1 VSALPALP
9 GYTASPQR
17 KRIERGVSGSLGA
30 VYYPA
35 RDWAVGFSVA
45 YTERLPTAQELFSN
59 GPHGGTGAYEIG
71 TGGLG
76 NERSVG
82 FDLSVRRRTGF
93 VTGTASVFVNT
104 FRDYIFEQELD
115 AAAIPAANN
124 PEGLTPYQFI
134 AKNAQFHGAEAEVSF
149 HLIEAGPNHLHL
161 DLMSDFVRAQQT
173 SDDVPLPRIP
183 PWRIGGGVRYEHG
196 GWSMG
201 VETRHTARQNRFTTV
216 ETATPGFTLLQADI
230 AYTFTTG
237 RVRSEIFLRGTNL
250 TDREA
255 RVHSSFLKDFAPL
268 PGRSVIAGA
277 RVTF

>member
-1 VSALPALP
+1 
-9 GYTASPQR
+9 
-17 KRIERGVSGSLGA
+17 
-30 VYYPA
+30 
-35 RDWAVGFSVA
+35 VA
-45 YTERLPTAQELFSN
+45 YTERLPAAQELFSN
-59 GPHGGTGAYEIG
+59 GPHGGTGAYEVG

-82 FDLSVRRRTGF
+82 FDLSIRRRAGF
-93 VTGTASVFVNT
+93 VTSAASVFANT

-115 AAAIPAANN
+115 PTAIPAGSN

-149 HLIEAGPNHLHL
+149 HLIETAEQQLHF

-173 SDDVPLPRIP
+173 TDDQPLPRIP
-183 PWRIGGGVRYEHG
+183 PWRFGGGVRYEHA

-201 VETRHTARQNRFTTV
+201 LELRHTARQNRFTSV
-216 ETATPGFTLLQADI
+216 ETVTPGFTLFNADL
-230 AYTFTTG
+230 AYTFTEG
-237 RVRSEIFLRGTNL
+237 RIRCEIFLRGRNL

-255 RVHSSFLKDFAPL
+255 RAHSSFLKDFAPL